1 MRGNKLLCVSLMA
14 VLALFL
20 GCSKN
25 KNSAAKK
32 TEISKTLP
40 STADTADIF
49 KEFYSDDTAKK
60 SSSKKTFGKSA
71 KTTFSPASAAASS
84 SAEFSENGRYVVQVS
99 CVKSQTFAEKMAGGL
114 KDKGYPAYVAEVQNP
129 TPNLSGAFYRIRIGG
144 FNAFSAAK
152 GFGENTLS
160 PNGYQYWV
168 DKKSNDK
175 VGMEGYGLGSGAATG
190 NVTSSYENAPLEP
203 ASAPAPA
210 SSWSG
215 TSTSSP
221 GQSST
226 PSSAPS
232 ASPASSSSSAAS
244 PAASSGSAV
253 SPAPEAAPEPAP
265 AKAANPGIG
274 AQSPPSSP
282 PPASSSA
289 TSSPSATT
297 KPASAPSAATQ
308 PSNAPSPS
316 TTAGGSPK
324 SSTTGG
330 GSSDWGADSSA
341 SGSGW

>member
-1 MRGNKLLCVSLMA
+1 MCGNKFLYVSLMV

-20 GCSKN
+20 GCSKS
-25 KNSAAKK
+25 KNSAAKR
-32 TEISKTLP
+32 TEVSKTLP

-60 SSSKKTFGKSA
+60 SASKKTFGKSA
-71 KTTFSPASAAASS
+71 KTTFSPASAAAAAPS
-84 SAEFSENGRYVVQVS
+84 SAEFLENGRYVVQVS

-129 TPNLSGAFYRIRIGG
+129 TPNLSGTFYRIRIGG

-226 PSSAPS
+226 PSSVPS

-244 PAASSGSAV
+244 PAV
-253 SPAPEAAPEPAP
+253 SPAPEPAP
-265 AKAANPGIG
+265 APAPAKA
-274 AQSPPSSP
+274 PSSP

-289 TSSPSATT
+289 ASGPSPAT

-308 PSNAPSPS
+308 PSNTPAPS
-316 TTAGGSPK
+316 TTAGGSK
-324 SSTTGG
+324 SSG